1 MKRII
6 TILFLVNFIFICF
19 GLEISPNLVYQ
30 IDTSKYQFTY
40 EIFVKNDIP
49 VESKITV
56 EVIDFIT
63 DGRYYSYEEPDYK
76 YSLRQYVSLQED
88 SILLA
93 VNEQKQLKINF
104 NVPQD
109 FPGAMGVFAL
119 KITQE
124 SVSSGKV
131 QLRLNYIVPFFVR
144 FTSVTVYQ
152 QLKINSVSI
161 RDLSL
166 EPDQEHGNFGSLIT
180 LEIENRGNI
189 AFIPKGKLEISS
201 RQLKTL
207 ITEMP
212 IDSFDLV
219 VFPEKKTY
227 YTFYIPYTL
236 PSGPIDISLSG
247 KSYGLDFYFTTSKIN
262 EIANTNLALSF
273 SQSIVIFTE
282 KTKNAL
288 YSFTVNNLSFLKE
301 TLNVSTSEDI
311 VSFIPKKLVIYPYRE
326 APVNVRCNLK
336 DFNFS
341 GDKIYPVEVKADSKK
356 EVKIVSPAYIVLRG
370 NSVSPSLKASLDS
383 SRTTSILT
391 VLNDGDCVL
400 QFNVLYNNQ
409 VLNENPMTIFPGQ
422 TINLDFGRI
431 VRSNLLKIEYS
442 PYGEE
447 NKNTFDSF

>member
-76 YSLRQYVSLQED
+76 YSLRQYVSLQEY

-152 QLKINSVSI
+152 
-161 RDLSL
+161 
-166 EPDQEHGNFGSLIT
+166 
-180 LEIENRGNI
+180 
-189 AFIPKGKLEISS
+189 
-201 RQLKTL
+201 
-207 ITEMP
+207 
-212 IDSFDLV
+212 
-219 VFPEKKTY
+219 
-227 YTFYIPYTL
+227 
-236 PSGPIDISLSG
+236 
-247 KSYGLDFYFTTSKIN
+247 
-262 EIANTNLALSF
+262 
-273 SQSIVIFTE
+273 
-282 KTKNAL
+282 
-288 YSFTVNNLSFLKE
+288 
-301 TLNVSTSEDI
+301 
-311 VSFIPKKLVIYPYRE
+311 
-326 APVNVRCNLK
+326 
-336 DFNFS
+336 
-341 GDKIYPVEVKADSKK
+341 
-356 EVKIVSPAYIVLRG
+356 
-370 NSVSPSLKASLDS
+370 
-383 SRTTSILT
+383 
-391 VLNDGDCVL
+391 
-400 QFNVLYNNQ
+400 
-409 VLNENPMTIFPGQ
+409 
-422 TINLDFGRI
+422 
-431 VRSNLLKIEYS
+431 
-442 PYGEE
+442 
-447 NKNTFDSF
+447 